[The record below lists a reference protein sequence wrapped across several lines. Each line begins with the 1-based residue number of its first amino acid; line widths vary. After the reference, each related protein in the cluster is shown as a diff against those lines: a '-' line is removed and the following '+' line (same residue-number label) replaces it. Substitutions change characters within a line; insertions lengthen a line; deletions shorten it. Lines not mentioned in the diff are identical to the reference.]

1 MKTIEL
7 LSPAR
12 TPEIGIEAINHG
24 ADAVY
29 IGAGKFGARKSAGN
43 SMHEIEKLIQYAHKF
58 GSKIYITLN
67 TILFD
72 HEIDEAIQI
81 ANDAYNAGADA
92 LIIQDMGLLECNLP
106 PIAIHAS
113 TQTNNISWQKV
124 DFLEKVGFKRVVLA
138 RELNLEEIRIIHKK
152 TNVELEFFIHG
163 ALCVS
168 YSGQCYMGYA
178 INRRSGNR
186 GECSQPCRMK
196 YNLLDE
202 KGNILIKDKHLLSL
216 SDLNHSNNL
225 EELMQAGICSFKIEG
240 RLKDMDYVK
249 NITAYYRKKLDSIM
263 EKGREFAKSS
273 NGKCKFLFEPDAEKS
288 FHRGKTEYFLHQ
300 RQKSIAS
307 PNSPKSTG
315 EFIGTA
321 LHAGKNYFEL
331 ENGKEIHTGD
341 GICFFGPSQ
350 ELLGSTVNKT
360 DGNRIFLSDPISVV
374 TGTKIFRNHDRLFIK
389 ILGKKS
395 AERTIDVKL
404 SLAETNNGFAL
415 IALDENN
422 IQTEISEV
430 CEKQLSEQWQVQSD
444 KIKEQL
450 KKSGGSI
457 FNVVEICDFTNGK
470 YFIPISVLN
479 HLRRKVLYELEN
491 ARMAFNKPKK
501 EKTEANNYPYFE
513 ENANY
518 KANIANSKAVNF
530 YKRHGVKNIE
540 NAFEL
545 ETPSKEV
552 QLMQTKYC
560 IKYHFGM
567 CPKYSDQ
574 NHYSTSKNNILY
586 LENQGRRFKLRFHC
600 QECIMTVEDA

>member
-43 SMHEIEKLIQYAHKF
+43 PMHEIEKLIRYAHKF
-58 GSKIYITLN
+58 GSKVYITLN

-72 HEIDEAIQI
+72 HEIDEALQM
-81 ANDAYNAGADA
+81 ANDAYNAGANA

-113 TQTNNISWQKV
+113 TQTNNTSWQKV

-138 RELNLEEIRIIHKK
+138 RELNLDEIK
-152 TNVELEFFIHG
+152 TIREKTKVELEFFIHG

-178 INRRSGNR
+178 VNRRSGNR

-196 YNLLDE
+196 YTLLDE
-202 KGNILIKDKHLLSL
+202 KGNILVKDKHLLSL
-216 SDLNHSNNL
+216 SDLNHSANL
-225 EELMQAGICSFKIEG
+225 AELMQAGISSFKIEG

-249 NITAYYRKKLDSIM
+249 NITAYYRKKIDSIL
-263 EKGREFAKSS
+263 EKDQKFTKSS
-273 NGKCKFLFEPDAEKS
+273 DGKCKFLFEPDPEKS
-288 FHRGKTEYFLHQ
+288 FHRGSTEYFLHQ

-307 PNSPKSTG
+307 PDSPKSTG
-315 EFIGTA
+315 EFVGTA
-321 LHAGKNYFEL
+321 ARAGKNYFEL

-341 GICFFGPSQ
+341 GICFFGSNQ
-350 ELLGSTVNKT
+350 ELVGSTVNKT
-360 DGNRIFLSDPISVV
+360 DERRVFLSEAIPVEN
-374 TGTKIFRNHDRLFIK
+374 GTKIFRNHDRLFIN

-395 AERTIDVKL
+395 AERTLDVKL
-404 SLAETNNGFAL
+404 NLAESDNGFSL
-415 IALDENN
+415 IAVDENN
-422 IQTEISEV
+422 IQAEISEI
-430 CEKQLSEQWQVQSD
+430 CEKQHSNQRQVQSE

-457 FNVVEICDFTNGK
+457 FKVIEINDFTNGK
-470 YFIPISVLN
+470 YFIPTAVLN
-479 HLRRKVLYELEN
+479 HLRRTVLSELEN
-491 ARMAFNKPKK
+491 TRLTFYKPKD
-501 EKTEANNYPYFE
+501 EPIETNNYPYFE
-513 ENANY
+513 ENTNY
-518 KANIANSKAVNF
+518 EANIANNKAASF
-530 YKRHGVKNIE
+530 YKRHGVKNME

-545 ETPSKEV
+545 ETPSKEIH
-552 QLMQTKYC
+552 LMHTKYC
-560 IKYHFGM
+560 IKYQFGM
-567 CPKYSDQ
+567 CPKYTDQ
-574 NHYSTSKNNILY
+574 NHYSIPKNNILY
-586 LENQGRRFKLRFHC
+586 LENQGRKFKLRFRC
-600 QECIMTVEDA
+600 QECAMTVEDA

>member
-138 RELNLEEIRIIHKK
+138 RELNLEEIRIIRKK

-216 SDLNHSNNL
+216 SDLNHSNNRS
-225 EELMQAGICSFKIEG
+225 EE
-240 RLKDMDYVK
+240 RRV
-249 NITAYYRKKLDSIM
+249 
-263 EKGREFAKSS
+263 
-273 NGKCKFLFEPDAEKS
+273 
-288 FHRGKTEYFLHQ
+288 
-300 RQKSIAS
+300 
-307 PNSPKSTG
+307 
-315 EFIGTA
+315 
-321 LHAGKNYFEL
+321 
-331 ENGKEIHTGD
+331 GKECRSRWSRDH
-341 GICFFGPSQ
+341 
-350 ELLGSTVNKT
+350 
-360 DGNRIFLSDPISVV
+360 
-374 TGTKIFRNHDRLFIK
+374 
-389 ILGKKS
+389 
-395 AERTIDVKL
+395 
-404 SLAETNNGFAL
+404 
-415 IALDENN
+415 
-422 IQTEISEV
+422 
-430 CEKQLSEQWQVQSD
+430 
-444 KIKEQL
+444 
-450 KKSGGSI
+450 
-457 FNVVEICDFTNGK
+457 
-470 YFIPISVLN
+470 
-479 HLRRKVLYELEN
+479 
-491 ARMAFNKPKK
+491 
-501 EKTEANNYPYFE
+501 
-513 ENANY
+513 
-518 KANIANSKAVNF
+518 
-530 YKRHGVKNIE
+530 
-540 NAFEL
+540 
-545 ETPSKEV
+545 
-552 QLMQTKYC
+552 
-560 IKYHFGM
+560 
-567 CPKYSDQ
+567 
-574 NHYSTSKNNILY
+574 
-586 LENQGRRFKLRFHC
+586 
-600 QECIMTVEDA
+600 